1 MNKEKLYKES
11 EEFTIYCNY
20 GVLGAEKRN
29 VHTYGCKHSRGICAD
44 EIKAKLP
51 ENNYFQI
58 YETAMGDLAVESAWG
73 WQYSINDVLQGD
85 EKPCFYAIDKDGDG
99 HRVYLDEI

>member
-1 MNKEKLYKES
+1 MY
-11 EEFTIYCNY
+11 
-20 GVLGAEKRN
+20 
-29 VHTYGCKHSRGICAD
+29 TYGCKHSRGICAD